1 MSHVSTIN
9 PPPSLSLHAPRLNG
23 CFHRLENYNQIARHF
38 LLTLGEEKI
47 VGNLYLQR
55 S

>member
-1 MSHVSTIN
+1 MLVQLT
-9 PPPSLSLHAPRLNG
+9 PLPLSPHAPRLNG

-38 LLTLGEEKI
+38 LLTLGEERI

>member
-1 MSHVSTIN
+1 MLVQLT
-9 PPPSLSLHAPRLNG
+9 PLPPSPHTSRLNG
-23 CFHRLENYNQIARHF
+23 FFHRLENYNQIARHF
-38 LLTLGEEKI
+38 LLTLGEERI